1 MLPPGWQGAVQQV
14 PRQEAAHGGARQESS
29 LLPTLVCIW
38 IVTDCKYR
46 WRKCLA
52 DLTDGGHLPGLVAE
66 CGDLPG
72 GGAGV
77 DGVLDEVVGDDEHA
91 GPPPRDHAV
100 REVQSR
106 VQRGAPR
113 HPPTHTAIID
123 ISFCVI
129 RIGKIYLYLYNVI
142 NVSK

>member
-14 PRQEAAHGGARQESS
+14 PRQETAHSRARQEGG

-66 CGDLPG
+66 GGDLPG

-113 HPPTHTAIID
+113 HPTTHTAITHFILRL
-123 ISFCVI
+123 
-129 RIGKIYLYLYNVI
+129 RICFKYKRLDNSYT
-142 NVSK
+142 

>member
-1 MLPPGWQGAVQQV
+1 M
-14 PRQEAAHGGARQESS
+14 
-29 LLPTLVCIW
+29 
-38 IVTDCKYR
+38 
-46 WRKCLA
+46 
-52 DLTDGGHLPGLVAE
+52 AE
-66 CGDLPG
+66 GGDLPG

-113 HPPTHTAIID
+113 HPTTHTAITHFIWPLRMFHILD
-123 ISFCVI
+123 H
-129 RIGKIYLYLYNVI
+129 
-142 NVSK
+142 